1 MCTASAAARI
11 FLLDGSEDVAAMEPQ
26 AVKISVV
33 GDGRCAADMW
43 ELDLHLEPM
52 CLYVCTLSTN
62 IMNSYEPMYLMSQ
75 HV

>member
-1 MCTASAAARI
+1 
-11 FLLDGSEDVAAMEPQ
+11 MEPQ